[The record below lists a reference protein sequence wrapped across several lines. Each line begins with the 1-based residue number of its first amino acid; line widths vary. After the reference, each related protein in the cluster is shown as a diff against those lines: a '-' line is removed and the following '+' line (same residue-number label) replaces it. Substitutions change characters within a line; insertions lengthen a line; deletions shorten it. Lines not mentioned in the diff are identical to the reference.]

1 MNWKIF
7 AVIVITG
14 TFAYSEDVNEP
25 ARHIPWQPALMD
37 VVAPAGLPEMG
48 KWMLTSEKK
57 PAQWLGQPYR
67 GRNLREPIN
76 IIIIDDI
83 AKSAQQARERLH
95 SNFKEAGFSV
105 HKGHSADYQG
115 YIGGVLY
122 SQIPEGTRVAFS
134 DELAELANN
143 HGRVFGPHLFQ
154 GPWIFIAAF
163 SREEVDPLDKVRH
176 RYDSFNRARDV
187 LAHGL
192 DFKTNYKIRAF
203 VRLNN
208 AMIGDSKTSTGD
220 HDTIAVLLRTSSPS
234 RGGG

>member
-14 TFAYSEDVNEP
+14 ICVHSEQVNEP
-25 ARHIPWQPALMD
+25 AAHIPWRPAPAD
-37 VVAPAGLPEMG
+37 VAAPAGLPEMG
-48 KWMLTSEKK
+48 KWMLTSENQ

-67 GRNLREPIN
+67 GRDLREPIN

-83 AKSAQQARERLH
+83 AKSSQEARERLL
-95 SNFKEAGFSV
+95 SNFKEVGFPV
-105 HKGHSADYQG
+105 REHHSTGYQG

-122 SQIPEGTRVAFS
+122 PQIPEGTRVAFS
-134 DELAELANN
+134 DELAELDNN

-154 GPWIFIAAF
+154 GTWIFVAAF

-176 RYDSFNRARDV
+176 RYGSFNRARDA

-203 VRLNN
+203 VSLNN

-220 HDTIAVLLRTSSPS
+220 HDTIAVLLRTSSN
-234 RGGG
+234 GGR